1 MNRKAV
7 SIVTIGVV
15 LAAGIA
21 GGAYLLWPR
30 PAPEPAEPPPDPSA
44 QKPQEALKYMAS
56 EAFEKLDDKA
66 KKEYFDQVREASGG
80 RGFGFRGRGADL
92 TDEERERLRQNVR
105 PLAIKA
111 MEDRMNAYF
120 ELPAEEKTAYL
131 DDIIDR
137 MQAGREAR
145 EERRRER
152 AEAAEAAPDA
162 ETANA
167 ATTDASNTPRRDRH
181 RRRFTPERM
190 KTRIETSEPEQRARR
205 VEFFKA
211 LRNRAEERGVDF
223 HGRRRSSR

>member
-1 MNRKAV
+1 MNRKVV

-15 LAAGIA
+15 LMAGIA

-56 EAFEKLDDKA
+56 EAFEKLDDEA

-105 PLAIKA
+105 PLAMKA
-111 MEDRMNAYF
+111 MEDRMSAYF
-120 ELPAEEKTAYL
+120 ELPAEEQTAYL

-145 EERRRER
+145 EERRKER
-152 AEAAEAAPDA
+152 AEAAETAPDA
-162 ETANA
+162 ETATA
-167 ATTDASNTPRRDRH
+167 GNTPRRDHH
-181 RRRFTPERM
+181 RRGFTPERM
-190 KTRIETSEPEQRARR
+190 KTRIETSEPEQRARH

>member
-1 MNRKAV
+1 MNRKVV

-30 PAPEPAEPPPDPSA
+30 PAPEPAAPPPDPSA
-44 QKPQEALKYMAS
+44 QKPKEAVKYMAS
-56 EAFEKLDDKA
+56 EAFEKLDDEA
-66 KKEYFDQVREASGG
+66 KKAYFDRVREASGG

-92 TDEERERLRQNVR
+92 TDEERERLRKNVR
-105 PLAIKA
+105 PLAMKV

-120 ELPAEEKTAYL
+120 ELPEEAKTAYL

-137 MQAGREAR
+137 IQAGREAR

-152 AEAAEAAPDA
+152 AEAAKAAPDA

-167 ATTDASNTPRRDRH
+167 GNSPRRGGH
-181 RRRFTPERM
+181 GRRFTPERM
-190 KTRIETSEPEQRARR
+190 KNRIETSEPEQRARR

-211 LRNRAEERGVDF
+211 LRDRAEERGVDF